1 MKPLKVAHLFGL
13 LFLVWFGII
22 QGMTGEGLFMNSN
35 KKIIAVLPA
44 YNAEKT
50 LRKTFDDIPKDLISD
65 IILIDDCSQ
74 DNTVQV
80 AESLGI
86 KTFRHS
92 ENKGY
97 GGNQKTCY
105 TKALELGA
113 DVVIMIHPDYQYDP
127 TIAPELIIPILEG
140 KADAVFGSRIH
151 NALKN
156 KMPFW
161 KYAGNIFLTAMENK
175 ILNMELSE
183 YHSGFRAYSR
193 GYLERIN
200 FHQNSDDFVFDTE
213 IIVQGKIHGLRIQEV
228 PIEVR
233 YFPEASSI
241 TFGPSVVYGLKI
253 IKTLVKYILHQYNIK
268 KHEQFS

>member
-1 MKPLKVAHLFGL
+1 
-13 LFLVWFGII
+13 
-22 QGMTGEGLFMNSN
+22 MNPN

-50 LRKTFDDIPKDLISD
+50 LRRTFDDIPKDLISD
-65 IILIDDCSQ
+65 IILVDDYSQ

-80 AESLGI
+80 AQSLGI
-86 KTFRHS
+86 KIFRHS

-97 GGNQKTCY
+97 GANQKTCY

-113 DVVIMIHPDYQYDP
+113 DVMIMIHPDYQYDP
-127 TIAPELIIPILEG
+127 KIAPDLITPILEG
-140 KADAVFGSRIH
+140 QADAVFGSRIH

-161 KYAGNIFLTAMENK
+161 KYLGNIFLTTIENK
-175 ILNMELSE
+175 ILNMKLSE

-193 GYLERIN
+193 DYLEKAK
-200 FHQNSDDFVFDTE
+200 FHLNSDDFVFDTE
-213 IIVQGKIHGLRIQEV
+213 IIVQGKIHGMRIQEI

-233 YFPEASSI
+233 YFSQASSI
-241 TFGPSVVYGLKI
+241 KFLPSVIYGFKI
-253 IKTLVKYILHQYNIK
+253 IKTLTKYKLHCYKIRNY
-268 KHEQFS
+268 EQFY